1 MHRDAASHRV
11 NDMFFSGA
19 ITMNDIT
26 ILRQQTDI
34 VQIDGGL
41 ASRFAS
47 VSTGV
52 YRPSVRV
59 E

>member
-1 MHRDAASHRV
+1 MHRYAASQRV
-11 NDMFFSGA
+11 NGMVFSGA
-19 ITMNDIT
+19 ITMNGIT
-26 ILRQQTDI
+26 IFRQQTDI

-41 ASRFAS
+41 ASRIAS
-47 VSTGV
+47 VSTEV